1 MSRRKELFVPDEALE
16 IDEDFDTFEIHGVKE
31 LDNLRDRLEFER
43 EELGNDEEI
52 RYLQEFD

>member
-52 RYLQEFD
+52 RDLQEFD